1 MYQRYSGSFSKIH
14 MLEYC
19 TRPTKLEWVG
29 GGAMN
34 LEHLPGKSNMDP
46 GLKLNPLSLWFL
58 NFCVNQDD
66 SERSVKLRFLD
77 PTLRTLD
84 ANV

>member
-1 MYQRYSGSFSKIH
+1 